1 MFFLLCC
8 VLGVAQAQEAKT
20 SVSEADYVE
29 LAEGQV
35 APFDGRLFT
44 SESLAKIFAL
54 HQTEI
59 DALTATHEYTFKKQ
73 ELDLNLKY
81 DLLNSKYTSEV
92 EMYQRMIDIRDE
104 QLKKSAKKDVL
115 QKWATYGGFVL
126 GAATSV
132 AIFYSVNTN

>member
-1 MFFLLCC
+1 MFLLLLC
-8 VLGVAQAQEAKT
+8 VLGIAQAQDT
-20 SVSEADYVE
+20 TPDYVDITAGE
-29 LAEGQV
+29 T
-35 APFDGRLFT
+35 APYTGKLFT
-44 SESLAKIFAL
+44 SEALAKMLAQ

-59 DALTATHEYTFKKQ
+59 DLLNSDFEYDLKKQ

-81 DLLNSKYTSEV
+81 NLLDSRYNAEV
-92 EMYQRMIDIRDE
+92 AMYQSMIAARDLE
-104 QLKKSAKKDVL
+104 LRKSAKKDVW

>member
-1 MFFLLCC
+1 MFFLLLCS
-8 VLGVAQAQEAKT
+8 LSIAQAQE
-20 SVSEADYVE
+20 SVPEGVDYIE
-29 LAEGQV
+29 ITEGTP
-35 APFDGRLFT
+35 APFSGRLFT
-44 SESLAKIFAL
+44 DEALAKMFAL

-59 DALTATHEYTFKKQ
+59 SELTVNHEYVLRKQ

-81 DLLNSKYTSEV
+81 DLLNSKYNSEIV
-92 EMYQRMIDIRDE
+92 MYQRMIDIRDE
-104 QLKKSAKKDVL
+104 QLKKSAKKDIW